1 MGPGIWLAAGDHLIA
16 AQKETESLRKQLE
29 MEQNAK
35 EDVDRDIPESFL
47 CPITHRVMRDSVIA
61 FDGRSYEREA
71 IEEYLKKH
79 NKSPVTGA
87 KAITTMVFPNHDLSS
102 RIIAFIEAQ
111 EMASEEKQPKEGD
124 GETTFE

>member
-1 MGPGIWLAAGDHLIA
+1 MHDPVL
-16 AQKETESLRKQLE
+16 
-29 MEQNAK
+29 
-35 EDVDRDIPESFL
+35 
-47 CPITHRVMRDSVIA
+47 A
-61 FDGRSYEREA
+61 FDGSSYEREA

-87 KAITTMVFPNHDLSS
+87 EAVTTIVFPNHELRS

-111 EMASEEKQPKEGD
+111 DMASDEEQQKEGE